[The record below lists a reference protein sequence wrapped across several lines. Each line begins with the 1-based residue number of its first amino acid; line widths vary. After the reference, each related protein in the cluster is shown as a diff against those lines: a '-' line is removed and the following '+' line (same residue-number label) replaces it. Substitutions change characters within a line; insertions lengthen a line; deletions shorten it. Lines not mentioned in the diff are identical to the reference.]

1 MPWWEYSL
9 SVFTLEVAV
18 FNKLS
23 IFVPHGPRVMRWIKY
38 PNEVLISKN
47 IDCSII
53 SATKEVRQAGCPSL
67 GEGINQ
73 MEQYAAVRSNG
84 LGVHVAM
91 WMDPKTQ
98 D

>member
-1 MPWWEYSL
+1 
-9 SVFTLEVAV
+9 
-18 FNKLS
+18 
-23 IFVPHGPRVMRWIKY
+23 MRWIKY

-73 MEQYAAVRSNG
+73 ME
-84 LGVHVAM
+84 
-91 WMDPKTQ
+91 
-98 D
+98 